1 MLVTRQYYK
10 FGYDVEKIAQIRGL
24 KEGTIIDH
32 LIEWAILDN
41 KFPFEDFQLLTQ
53 EETLLDYRY
62 KDLVEENSEISFLQ
76 YRLSQIAILKGR
88 DNHE

>member
-1 MLVTRQYYK
+1 M
-10 FGYDVEKIAQIRGL
+10 D
-24 KEGTIIDH
+24 D
-32 LIEWAILDN
+32 

-62 KDLVEENSEISFLQ
+62 KDLVEENPEISFLQ